1 MSHNEP
7 IHEISAKLGLTS
19 RTLRHWEE
27 KGLFKSMRDP
37 QSGWR
42 IYDDEAIQHIRL
54 VLLLRELDIPIKAV
68 KAILE
73 SASKEIAAKVI
84 EKQISSLNQEN
95 LAIVQRKEMLGR
107 CLSAINSMQALQ
119 DTSCCIVNMEQ
130 ALAVQIY
137 SPKTLKNQWEE
148 IIMTN
153 DSITSVALR
162 IVTLPAMR
170 AAVYNV
176 ISASPEDEAVN
187 KVVRWAEDENL
198 MGTASIFGFNT
209 TPYNPESTEYGW
221 AACITVPEQITLPEY
236 LKEKR
241 LPGGLYAS
249 INSTNEV
256 YDSWQILM
264 RLLKES
270 NEYEVDENRP
280 CLEELIRSGEPKGEG
295 NDFYLNLLE
304 PVNKK

>member
-42 IYDDEAIQHIRL
+42 IYNDEAVQRIRL

-68 KAILE
+68 QIILE
-73 SASKEIAAKVI
+73 SASKELAAKVI
-84 EKQISSLNQEN
+84 EKQISNLNQEN
-95 LAIVQRKEMLGR
+95 LVIAQRKEMLGR

-119 DTSCCIVNMEQ
+119 DTSRCIVNMEQ
-130 ALAVQIY
+130 TLAVQIY
-137 SPKTLKNQWEE
+137 SPKSLKNQWEE
-148 IIMTN
+148 IIMTK
-153 DSITSVALR
+153 DTITSGALR
-162 IVTLPAMR
+162 IITLPAMR
-170 AAVYNV
+170 VAVCNV
-176 ISASPEDEAVN
+176 ISASPEDEALS
-187 KVVRWAEDENL
+187 KVVGWAEAENL
-198 MGTASIFGFNT
+198 MGTARIFGFNT
-209 TPYNPESTEYGW
+209 TAFNPGSTEYGW
-221 AACITVPEQITLPEY
+221 AACITVPEHITLPEY

-249 INSTNEV
+249 LNSINEV
-256 YDSWQILM
+256 YDSWQMLM
-264 RLLKES
+264 RLLKDS

-280 CLEELIRSGEPKGEG
+280 CLEEHIKSGEPKGEG